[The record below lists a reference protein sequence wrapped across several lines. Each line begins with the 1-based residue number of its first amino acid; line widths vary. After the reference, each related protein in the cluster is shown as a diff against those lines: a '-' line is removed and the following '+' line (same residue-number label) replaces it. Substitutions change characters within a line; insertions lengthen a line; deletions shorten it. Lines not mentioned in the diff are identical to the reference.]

1 MRMSAPPS
9 SSITFLPL
17 DLNRWDSGPGG
28 DAVVVPVWA
37 DIRPLRGAAGLLDW
51 RLCGRLSQMIRDG
64 RVAGSPNE
72 KLLLSSSRVPWKRI
86 LAIGLGETAD
96 FSEET
101 YRETIVCILKALHG
115 IGASTAAIALP
126 GRDIDRIPAEHALR
140 EFASALATNQQEN
153 GTWLKAATI
162 IDAPSAI
169 KAMAEVVRTLEAAA
183 PSAIDTVT

>member
-1 MRMSAPPS
+1 MRMSALS
-9 SSITFLPL
+9 SPIAFLPM

-37 DIRPLRGAAGLLDW
+37 DIRPLRGAAGLIDW

-72 KLLLSSSRVPWKRI
+72 KLLLTSSRVPWKRI
-86 LAIGLGETAD
+86 LAVGLGETAS
-96 FSEET
+96 FSEES

-126 GRDIDRIPAEHALR
+126 GRDMDRISAEHAMR
-140 EFASALATNQQEN
+140 EFVSALASSQQEK
-153 GTWLKAATI
+153 GEWLKSATI
-162 IDAPSAI
+162 IDVPSAI
-169 KAMAEVVRTLEAAA
+169 KTMNEVVRTLRVSDPGAV
-183 PSAIDTVT
+183 DTVA